1 MKNLN
6 FAVFFYH
13 LSMNLSRFISQKFWA
28 VENQRFINFAKYF
41 ATASVIIGVVVL
53 IVALAVLEGYNKTLR
68 ENAVKF
74 TSHIQL
80 QKFSR
85 DKIENYENIQNTLYK
100 NIPEINLIEPTVQ
113 SEALVKSKKNIEGI
127 MLRGIEKNSRIA
139 NLKDAIKFGTLDLSK
154 PNSIIIGK
162 RLADKLSAKVG
173 DSLLVF
179 SINSFQNLSQF
190 DYNIQKFVITGIFES
205 TMAQYDDVIA
215 FVSLAEAQKLL
226 NLSANQSTNLEI
238 MVNDI
243 STVDS
248 TSKHIDKLLS
258 YPYFTYT
265 VFDLH
270 RSIFSWI
277 ELQREPIPIVLGLIV
292 IIAVLNITTTLLILI
307 IEKINTVGILLAL
320 GLLRKEIVRIFVRLG
335 LKIGIIG
342 ALTGAAIAL
351 LISILQKEF
360 EIIRVNGE
368 IYYLDVLP
376 IEIIPMHY
384 VIVISLAIILS
395 FLATLIPALISSRIS
410 PLQAI
415 KFK

>member
-1 MKNLN
+1 MKLYN
-6 FAVFFYH
+6 
-13 LSMNLSRFISQKFWA
+13 FISKRFWHS
-28 VENQRFINFAKYF
+28 ENQKFINFAKYF

-53 IVALAVLEGYNKTLR
+53 IIALAVLEGYNKTLR
-68 ENAVKF
+68 ANAVKF

-80 QKFSR
+80 QKFNR
-85 DKIENYENIQNTLYK
+85 DKIDNYDSIKQVLYEH
-100 NIPEINLIEPTVQ
+100 ISEINIIEPVIQT
-113 SEALVKSKKNIEGI
+113 EGLIKSKKNIEGV
-127 MLRGIEKNSRIA
+127 MLRGIEKNSQIV
-139 NLKDAIKFGTLDLSK
+139 NLSDVIKIGKADINQ

-162 RLADKLSAKVG
+162 RLADKLSTKLSDTVF
-173 DSLLVF
+173 VF

-205 TMAQYDDVIA
+205 TMAQYDDAIA
-215 FVSLAEAQKLL
+215 FVSINDAQNLL
-226 NLSANQSTNLEI
+226 NLFQNQATNLDI
-238 MVNDI
+238 MLKDI
-243 STVDS
+243 SLADT
-248 TSKHIDKLLS
+248 TSHLIDNFLG

-277 ELQREPIPIVLGLIV
+277 ELQQKPIPIVLGLIV

-307 IEKINTVGILLAL
+307 IEKINEIGILRAL
-320 GLLRKEIVRIFVRLG
+320 GLLQKEIVRIFVRLG

-342 ALTGAAIAL
+342 AFTGGVIAL

-376 IEIIPMHY
+376 IEIVPLHY
-384 VIVISLAIILS
+384 VIVISIAIILS
-395 FLATLIPALISSRIS
+395 FLATLIPAVISSRIS
-410 PLQAI
+410 PLEAI

>member
-1 MKNLN
+1 MKLYN
-6 FAVFFYH
+6 
-13 LSMNLSRFISQKFWA
+13 FISKRFWHS
-28 VENQRFINFAKYF
+28 ENQKFINFAKYF

-53 IVALAVLEGYNKTLR
+53 IIALAVLEGYNKTLR
-68 ENAVKF
+68 ANAVKF

-80 QKFSR
+80 QKFNR
-85 DKIENYENIQNTLYK
+85 DKIDNYDSIKQVLYEH
-100 NIPEINLIEPTVQ
+100 ISEINIIEPVIQT
-113 SEALVKSKKNIEGI
+113 EALIKSKKNIEGV
-127 MLRGIEKNSRIA
+127 MLRGIEKNSQII
-139 NLKDAIKFGTLDLSK
+139 NLSDVIKIGKADINQ

-162 RLADKLSAKVG
+162 RLADKLSTKLG
-173 DSLLVF
+173 DTVFVF

-205 TMAQYDDVIA
+205 TMAQYDDAIA
-215 FVSLAEAQKLL
+215 FVSINDAQNLL
-226 NLSANQSTNLEI
+226 NLFQNQATNLDI
-238 MVNDI
+238 ILKDI
-243 STVDS
+243 SLADT
-248 TSKHIDKLLS
+248 TSHLIDNFLS

-277 ELQREPIPIVLGLIV
+277 ELQQKPIPIVLGLIV

-307 IEKINTVGILLAL
+307 IEKINEIGILRAL
-320 GLLRKEIVRIFVRLG
+320 GLLQKEIIRIFVRLG

-342 ALTGAAIAL
+342 AFTGGVIAF

-376 IEIIPMHY
+376 IEIVPLHY
-384 VIVISLAIILS
+384 VIVISIAIILS
-395 FLATLIPALISSRIS
+395 FLATLIPAVISSRIS
-410 PLQAI
+410 PLEAI

>member
-1 MKNLN
+1 MKLYN
-6 FAVFFYH
+6 
-13 LSMNLSRFISQKFWA
+13 FISKRFWHS
-28 VENQRFINFAKYF
+28 ENQKFINFAKYF

-53 IVALAVLEGYNKTLR
+53 IIALAVLEGYNKTLR
-68 ENAVKF
+68 ANAVKF

-80 QKFSR
+80 QKFNR
-85 DKIENYENIQNTLYK
+85 DKIDNYDSIKQVLYEH
-100 NIPEINLIEPTVQ
+100 ISEINIIEPVIQT
-113 SEALVKSKKNIEGI
+113 EALIKSKKNIEGV
-127 MLRGIEKNSRIA
+127 MLRGIEKNSQII
-139 NLKDAIKFGTLDLSK
+139 NLSDVIKIGKADINQ

-162 RLADKLSAKVG
+162 RLADKLSTKLG
-173 DSLLVF
+173 DTVFVF

-205 TMAQYDDVIA
+205 TMAQYDDAIA
-215 FVSLAEAQKLL
+215 FVSINDAQNLL
-226 NLSANQSTNLEI
+226 NLFQNQATNLDI
-238 MVNDI
+238 MLKDI
-243 STVDS
+243 SLADT
-248 TSKHIDKLLS
+248 TSHLIDNFLS

-277 ELQREPIPIVLGLIV
+277 ELQQKPIPIVLGLIV

-307 IEKINTVGILLAL
+307 IEKINEIGILRAL
-320 GLLRKEIVRIFVRLG
+320 GLLQKEIIRIFVRLG

-342 ALTGAAIAL
+342 AFTGGVIAF

-376 IEIIPMHY
+376 IEIVPLHY
-384 VIVISLAIILS
+384 VIVISIAIILS
-395 FLATLIPALISSRIS
+395 FLATLIPAVISSRIS
-410 PLQAI
+410 PLEAI

>member
-1 MKNLN
+1 MKLYN
-6 FAVFFYH
+6 
-13 LSMNLSRFISQKFWA
+13 FISKRFWHS
-28 VENQRFINFAKYF
+28 ENQKFINFAKYF

-53 IVALAVLEGYNKTLR
+53 IIALAVLEGYNKTLR
-68 ENAVKF
+68 ANAVKF

-80 QKFSR
+80 QKFNR
-85 DKIENYENIQNTLYK
+85 DKIDNYDSIKQVLYEH
-100 NIPEINLIEPTVQ
+100 ISEINIIEPVIQT
-113 SEALVKSKKNIEGI
+113 EALIKSKKNIEGV
-127 MLRGIEKNSRIA
+127 MLRGIEKNSQIV
-139 NLKDAIKFGTLDLSK
+139 NLSDVIKIGKADINQ

-162 RLADKLSAKVG
+162 RLADKLSTKLG
-173 DSLLVF
+173 DTVFVF

-205 TMAQYDDVIA
+205 TMAQYDDAIA
-215 FVSLAEAQKLL
+215 FVSINDAQNLL
-226 NLSANQSTNLEI
+226 NLFQNQATNLDI
-238 MVNDI
+238 MLKDI
-243 STVDS
+243 SLADT
-248 TSKHIDKLLS
+248 TSHLIDNFLS

-277 ELQREPIPIVLGLIV
+277 ELQQKPIPIVLGLIV

-307 IEKINTVGILLAL
+307 IEKINEIGILRAL
-320 GLLRKEIVRIFVRLG
+320 GLLQKEIIRIFVRLG

-342 ALTGAAIAL
+342 AFTGGVIAF

-376 IEIIPMHY
+376 IEIVPLHY
-384 VIVISLAIILS
+384 VIVISIAIILS
-395 FLATLIPALISSRIS
+395 FLATLIPAVISSRIS
-410 PLQAI
+410 PLEAI